1 MTEEKRLDP
10 EPAAQTAGRDAIYEL
25 DGSISVQ
32 KAVPFGLQ
40 HVLAMFVAN
49 IAPILIVAGVVH
61 LSTEETGSLVQ
72 TAMIIAGI
80 GSLLQLFPIGPLGSR
95 LPIVM
100 GISFTFVSTFC
111 VIGGKYGYGAI
122 LGAAL
127 IGGCLEGFLGLGARW
142 WRRFVPPIVSAS
154 VVTAIGFSLLGI
166 GANSFGGGFGNPHF
180 GEAKYLIV
188 GTITLVA
195 CLVFHIRA
203 QGFYKQLSV
212 LFGLI
217 VGYVAA
223 YFFGMVDLSKIWSAG
238 FFSLPHF
245 LPYQMEFRPDAIFS
259 VFLIFLVSA
268 TETLGDTSAL
278 SVMGLGRLVRDKE
291 VSGSIS
297 ALSSLFGC
305 LPITSFS
312 QNVGLVAMTHVVNR
326 KAIASGAVLMILAGL
341 IPALGVILASLPDAV
356 LGGCTLMMF
365 GSIVVSGVRMLGDC
379 GFSSR
384 NMSIAAL
391 SLSIG
396 IGFTQ
401 APAIFKIFPTLIKS
415 VFAENCVAVVFLVAF
430 VLNLVFP
437 SEEAF
442 QRDEWEHEEKQKQ
455 AQAR

>member
-1 MTEEKRLDP
+1 MTEEKRVTP
-10 EPAAQTAGRDAIYEL
+10 EPAAQAAGRDAIYEL
-25 DGSISVQ
+25 DGRISVQ

-61 LSTEETGSLVQ
+61 LGTEETGSLVQ

-80 GSLLQLFPIGPLGSR
+80 GSLLQMFPIGPLGSR

-111 VIGGKYGYGAI
+111 VIG
-122 LGAAL
+122 
-127 IGGCLEGFLGLGARW
+127 
-142 WRRFVPPIVSAS
+142 
-154 VVTAIGFSLLGI
+154 
-166 GANSFGGGFGNPHF
+166 ANSFGGGFGNPHF

-188 GTITLVA
+188 GTLTLVA

-203 QGFYKQLSV
+203 HGFYKQLSV
-212 LFGLI
+212 LFGL
-217 VGYVAA
+217 VAGYVAA
-223 YFFGMVDLSKIWSAG
+223 YFFGMVDLSKIGSAG
-238 FFSLPHF
+238 LFSLPHF
-245 LPYQMEFRPDAIFS
+245 LPYPMEFRPDAIFS

-278 SVMGLGRLVRDKE
+278 SVMGMGRLVRDKE
-291 VSGSIS
+291 VSGSIAVDGFIS

-401 APAIFKIFPTLIKS
+401 APAIFKIFPTLIQS

-430 VLNLVFP
+430 LLNLVFP
-437 SEEAF
+437 SEEAL
-442 QRDEWEHEEKQKQ
+442 QRDEWEREAKQEQ
-455 AQAR
+455 EQAR

>member
-1 MTEEKRLDP
+1 MTEEKRVTP
-10 EPAAQTAGRDAIYEL
+10 EPAAQAAGRDAIYEL
-25 DGSISVQ
+25 DGRISVQ

-49 IAPILIVAGVVH
+49 IAPILIVAGVAH
-61 LSTEETGSLVQ
+61 LGTEETGSLVQ

-80 GSLLQLFPIGPLGSR
+80 GSLLQMFPIGPLGSR

-111 VIGGKYGYGAI
+111 V
-122 LGAAL
+122 
-127 IGGCLEGFLGLGARW
+127 
-142 WRRFVPPIVSAS
+142 
-154 VVTAIGFSLLGI
+154 I

-203 QGFYKQLSV
+203 HGFYKQLSV
-212 LFGLI
+212 LFGL
-217 VGYVAA
+217 VAGYVAA
-223 YFFGMVDLSKIWSAG
+223 YFFGMVDLSKIGSAG
-238 FFSLPHF
+238 LFSLPHF
-245 LPYQMEFRPDAIFS
+245 LPYPMEFRPDAIFS

-268 TETLGDTSAL
+268 TETLGDTSTL
-278 SVMGLGRLVRDKE
+278 SVMGMGRLVRDKE
-291 VSGSIS
+291 VSGSIAVDGFIS

-356 LGGCTLMMF
+356 LDGCTLMMF

-401 APAIFKIFPTLIKS
+401 APAIFKIFPTLIQS

-430 VLNLVFP
+430 LLNLVFP
-437 SEEAF
+437 SEEAL
-442 QRDEWEHEEKQKQ
+442 QREEWEREAKQKQ
-455 AQAR
+455 EQAR

>member
-1 MTEEKRLDP
+1 MTEEKRVTP
-10 EPAAQTAGRDAIYEL
+10 EPAAQAAGRDAIYEL
-25 DGSISVQ
+25 DGRISVQ

-61 LSTEETGSLVQ
+61 LGTEETGSLVQ

-80 GSLLQLFPIGPLGSR
+80 GSLLQMFPIGPLGSR

-111 VIGGKYGYGAI
+111 VIGVKYGYGAI

-127 IGGCLEGFLGLGARW
+127 VGGCLEGVLGLGARW

-188 GTITLVA
+188 GTLTLVA

-203 QGFYKQLSV
+203 HGFYKQLSV
-212 LFGLI
+212 LFGL
-217 VGYVAA
+217 VAGYVAA
-223 YFFGMVDLSKIWSAG
+223 YFFGMVDLSKIGSTG
-238 FFSLPHF
+238 LFSLPHF
-245 LPYQMEFRPDAIFS
+245 LPYPMEFRPDAIFS

-278 SVMGLGRLVRDKE
+278 SVMGMGRLVRDKE
-291 VSGSIS
+291 VS
-297 ALSSLFGC
+297 
-305 LPITSFS
+305 
-312 QNVGLVAMTHVVNR
+312 
-326 KAIASGAVLMILAGL
+326 
-341 IPALGVILASLPDAV
+341 
-356 LGGCTLMMF
+356 

-401 APAIFKIFPTLIKS
+401 APAIFKIFPTLIQS

-430 VLNLVFP
+430 LLNLVFP
-437 SEEAF
+437 SEEAL
-442 QRDEWEHEEKQKQ
+442 QRDEWEHEAKQEQ
-455 AQAR
+455 EQAR

>member
-1 MTEEKRLDP
+1 MTEEKRVTP
-10 EPAAQTAGRDAIYEL
+10 EPAAQAAGRDAIYEL
-25 DGSISVQ
+25 DGRISVQ

-49 IAPILIVAGVVH
+49 IAPILIVAGVAH
-61 LSTEETGSLVQ
+61 LGTEETGSLVQ

-80 GSLLQLFPIGPLGSR
+80 GSLLQMFPIGPLGSR

-111 VIGGKYGYGAI
+111 VIG
-122 LGAAL
+122 
-127 IGGCLEGFLGLGARW
+127 
-142 WRRFVPPIVSAS
+142 
-154 VVTAIGFSLLGI
+154 
-166 GANSFGGGFGNPHF
+166 ANSFGGGFGNPHF

-188 GTITLVA
+188 GTLTLVA

-203 QGFYKQLSV
+203 HGFYKQLSV
-212 LFGLI
+212 LFGL
-217 VGYVAA
+217 VAGYVAA
-223 YFFGMVDLSKIWSAG
+223 YFFGMVDLSKIGSAG
-238 FFSLPHF
+238 LFSLPHF
-245 LPYQMEFRPDAIFS
+245 LPYPMEFRPDAIFS

-278 SVMGLGRLVRDKE
+278 SVMGMGRLVRDKE
-291 VSGSIS
+291 VSGSIAVDGFIS

-401 APAIFKIFPTLIKS
+401 APAIFKIFPTLIQS

-430 VLNLVFP
+430 LLNLVFP
-437 SEEAF
+437 SEEAL
-442 QRDEWEHEEKQKQ
+442 QRDEWEHEAKQEQ
-455 AQAR
+455 EQAR

>member
-1 MTEEKRLDP
+1 MTEEKRVTP
-10 EPAAQTAGRDAIYEL
+10 EPAAQAAGRDAIYEL
-25 DGSISVQ
+25 DGRISVQ

-61 LSTEETGSLVQ
+61 LGTEETGSLVQ

-80 GSLLQLFPIGPLGSR
+80 GSLLQMFPIGPLGSR

-111 VIGGKYGYGAI
+111 VIG
-122 LGAAL
+122 
-127 IGGCLEGFLGLGARW
+127 
-142 WRRFVPPIVSAS
+142 
-154 VVTAIGFSLLGI
+154 
-166 GANSFGGGFGNPHF
+166 ANSFGGGFGNPHF

-188 GTITLVA
+188 GTLTLVA

-203 QGFYKQLSV
+203 HGFYKQLSV
-212 LFGLI
+212 LFGL
-217 VGYVAA
+217 VAGYVAA
-223 YFFGMVDLSKIWSAG
+223 YFFGMVDLSKIGSAG
-238 FFSLPHF
+238 LFSLPHF
-245 LPYQMEFRPDAIFS
+245 LPYPMEFRPDAIFS

-278 SVMGLGRLVRDKE
+278 SVMGMGRLVRDKE
-291 VSGSIS
+291 VSGSIAVDGFIS

-401 APAIFKIFPTLIKS
+401 APAIFKIFPTLIQS

-430 VLNLVFP
+430 LLNLVFP
-437 SEEAF
+437 SEEAL
-442 QRDEWEHEEKQKQ
+442 QREEWEREAKQKQ
-455 AQAR
+455 EQAR

>member
-1 MTEEKRLDP
+1 
-10 EPAAQTAGRDAIYEL
+10 
-25 DGSISVQ
+25 
-32 KAVPFGLQ
+32 
-40 HVLAMFVAN
+40 
-49 IAPILIVAGVVH
+49 
-61 LSTEETGSLVQ
+61 
-72 TAMIIAGI
+72 
-80 GSLLQLFPIGPLGSR
+80 
-95 LPIVM
+95 M

-111 VIGGKYGYGAI
+111 V
-122 LGAAL
+122 
-127 IGGCLEGFLGLGARW
+127 
-142 WRRFVPPIVSAS
+142 
-154 VVTAIGFSLLGI
+154 I

-188 GTITLVA
+188 GTLTLVA

-203 QGFYKQLSV
+203 HGFYKQLSV
-212 LFGLI
+212 LFGL
-217 VGYVAA
+217 VAGYVAA
-223 YFFGMVDLSKIWSAG
+223 YFFGMVDLSKIGSAG
-238 FFSLPHF
+238 LFSLPHF
-245 LPYQMEFRPDAIFS
+245 LPYPMEFRPDAIFS

-278 SVMGLGRLVRDKE
+278 SVMGMGRLVRDKE
-291 VSGSIS
+291 VSGSIAVDGFIS

-356 LGGCTLMMF
+356 LDGCTLMMF

-401 APAIFKIFPTLIKS
+401 APAIFKIFPTLIQS

-430 VLNLVFP
+430 LLNLVFP
-437 SEEAF
+437 SEEAL
-442 QRDEWEHEEKQKQ
+442 QREEWEREAKQKQ
-455 AQAR
+455 EQAR